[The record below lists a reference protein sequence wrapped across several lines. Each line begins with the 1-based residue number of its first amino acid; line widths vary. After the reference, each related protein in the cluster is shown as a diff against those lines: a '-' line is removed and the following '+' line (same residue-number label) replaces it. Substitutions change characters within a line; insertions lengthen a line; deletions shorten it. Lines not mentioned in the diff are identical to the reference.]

1 MDMTKGKIVTLVLVN
16 GAEIVGR
23 HVQRTPDGVTLNRPR
38 MVQATPQGVGLVNGI
53 SMTGI
58 EPKGDFTF
66 PTNSIMYTIDTV
78 EEIANGWTSQTS
90 GLALPQKGLLS

>member
-1 MDMTKGKIVTLVLVN
+1 MENGKIVTLVLIN

-38 MVQATPQGVGLVNGI
+38 MVQASPQGVGLVNGI
-53 SMTGI
+53 SMTGV

-66 PTNSIMYTIDTV
+66 PISSIMYMIDTV
-78 EEIANGWTSQTS
+78 EEMANGWTSQTS
-90 GLALPQKGLLS
+90 GLPLPQTGLLS

>member
-1 MDMTKGKIVTLVLVN
+1 MENGKIVTLVLIN

-38 MVQATPQGVGLVNGI
+38 MVQASSQGVGLVNGI
-53 SMTGI
+53 SMTGV

-66 PTNSIMYTIDTV
+66 PISSIMYMIDTV
-78 EEIANGWTSQTS
+78 EEMANGWTSQTS
-90 GLALPQKGLLS
+90 GLALPQKGLIS